1 MLIVIII
8 YYNDAMFDG
17 FIINYYFPSISTM
30 LYQILWALLVSGH
43 NYYFTFD
50 LLGNPKIEDF
60 IVNYV
65 GFHK

>member
-1 MLIVIII
+1 
-8 YYNDAMFDG
+8 MFDG
-17 FIINYYFPSISTM
+17 FYNKLLFSFISTM

-50 LLGNPKIEDF
+50 LLGDPKIEDF
-60 IVNYV
+60 VVNYV